1 MLVENEES
9 QILTQSNASDSF
21 ACSSLR
27 NTALGNISWVKGI
40 LGERPC
46 LND

>member
-9 QILTQSNASDSF
+9 QILTQSNASVSF